1 MSRPWRIRLTR
12 PAPSPYDPR
21 VDATIPARPLHATR
35 RTPFVQILR
44 TTPARTV
51 CPNFYAL
58 SHANGCAFAPIC
70 DYCYLQSSLWY
81 LPNARLFTNVDDLA
95 EDVRAWIARDDL
107 ESTVLNTGN
116 LSDSLGFERER
127 PLVAR
132 LVELFRSEAERAGR
146 PHALLLVTKGGRDE
160 IVPLAGRAPSA
171 NVIVSFSVN
180 ATDAAAA
187 HETGAPPVDERLAA
201 ARMLRE
207 AGWRVRIRID
217 PMIAGYSYAGLAAR
231 VGDLAPE
238 RVTLGCLRADRNLLR
253 RGDGVFTVLETAPEK
268 DGLARYA
275 FDDRLGM
282 YREAIDALGGRS
294 TVGLCEETED
304 AWTAAG
310 LDPKSKT
317 CNCAS

>member
-1 MSRPWRIRLTR
+1 M
-12 PAPSPYDPR
+12 
-21 VDATIPARPLHATR
+21 PARPLHVTR

-51 CPNFYAL
+51 CPNFYVL

-81 LPNARLFTNVDDLA
+81 LPSARLFTNLDHLVD
-95 EDVRAWIARDDL
+95 DVRAWIARDSL

-127 PLVAR
+127 PLAAR
-132 LVELFRSEAERAGR
+132 LVELFRAEAERAGR
-146 PHALLLVTKGGRDE
+146 PHALLLVTKGGRGE
-160 IVPLAGRAPSA
+160 IAPLAGLAPSP

-180 ATDAAAA
+180 AIDAAAA
-187 HETGAPPVDERLAA
+187 HETGAPPVGERLAA
-201 ARMLRE
+201 ARLLRK

-253 RGDGVFTVLETAPEK
+253 RGDGVFAALEPAAET

-275 FDDRLGM
+275 LAERLGM

-304 AWTAAG
+304 AWAAAG
-310 LDPKSKT
+310 LDPESKT